1 MKNNV
6 RLLALNVLEKI
17 FVEQAYSNIAINHAL
32 KESTLSLIDKSL
44 LTELVYGTVQYRL
57 TLEYI
62 MKDKLKGRVKG
73 WVKRLLMMSIYQM
86 FYLDKIPSHAI
97 INEAVNIAKI
107 KGGHKT
113 AGMVNAILRTI
124 QREGQPDYRLI
135 KNDIKRISYMYS
147 LPEWLAQRWIKQY
160 GYQETQKLAQA
171 SLTRPQ
177 QTIRV
182 NTYLTDVD
190 HVISE
195 LKKLNYKIQRSEY
208 IAECL
213 LIKGQPIIHQKIF
226 KDGWVSLQDESSML
240 VANII
245 DPQPNDVVL
254 DVCAAPGGKSMH
266 IAEKL
271 NNTGQVIACDI
282 HEHKLNLIQENISRL
297 NLTNMITK
305 QYDAVTT
312 STNFNQQQFDVVL
325 VDAPCSGLGVLR
337 RKPEIKYSRSL
348 EDIYTLSRLQLDILS
363 SASKVVKIGGSL
375 IYSTC
380 TIDDEENTQ
389 VIAQFLQQ
397 YPNFKR
403 QTLPVNYQKLINKD
417 GDIQLMPHIHQMDGF
432 YIAKLT
438 RMF

>member
-6 RLLALNVLEKI
+6 RFLALNVLDKI

-32 KESTLSLIDKSL
+32 KESTLSVVDKGL

-62 MKDKLKGRVKG
+62 IKDKLKGRVKG
-73 WVKRLLMMSIYQM
+73 WVKRLLMMSVYQM

-113 AGMVNAILRTI
+113 SGMVNAILRAI
-124 QREGQPDYRLI
+124 QREGQPDFNLI
-135 KNDIKRISYMYS
+135 KDDSKKLSLMYS
-147 LPEWLAQRWIKQY
+147 LPEWLAQRWIEQY
-160 GYQETQKLAQA
+160 GYQATQELAQA

-182 NTYLTDVD
+182 NTHLTNIDK
-190 HVISE
+190 VITE
-195 LKKLNYKIQRSEY
+195 LNKLNYKVQRSDY
-208 IAECL
+208 IDECL
-213 LIKGQPIIHQKIF
+213 FIIGQPIIHQKLF
-226 KDGWVSLQDESSML
+226 QEGWVSLQDESSMF

-245 DPQPNDVVL
+245 EPQHNQVIL

-266 IAEKL
+266 LAEKL
-271 NNTGQVIACDI
+271 NNTGHVIACDI
-282 HEHKLNLIQENISRL
+282 HEHKLKLIKENMSRL
-297 NLTNMITK
+297 HLTNMTTK

-312 STNFNQQQFDVVL
+312 STNFKDQQFDVVL

-348 EDIYTLSRLQLDILS
+348 EDIHSLSQLQLEILS

-375 IYSTC
+375 VYSTC
-380 TIDDEENTQ
+380 TIDNEENTQ

-403 QTLPVNYQKLINKD
+403 QTLPIKYQDLSD
-417 GDIQLMPHIHQMDGF
+417 EHGDIQLMPHIHNMDGF